1 MTARV
6 RFHLFPS
13 FRHTATLIG
22 DVDFSSILLLLGQ
35 GLYLMRAGPCT
46 FMRAGPCTFV
56 MRRVVKAT
64 VRAGACTVIWAACS
78 TRGGGGL
85 VDDFFAGDVGSEM
98 VQQQSCGRG
107 LYLHDG
113 RGMRAGAQGQ
123 GHDGRGMRAGAGT
136 FMRAACRTGSSSA
149 AAASTQLVTASAS
162 WPTMLRSASSA

>member
-1 MTARV
+1 MAQSCESNRE
-6 RFHLFPS
+6 
-13 FRHTATLIG
+13 G
-22 DVDFSSILLLLGQ
+22 G
-35 GLYLMRAGPCT
+35 GLYLNRGIL
-46 FMRAGPCTFV
+46 FKV
-56 MRRVVKAT
+56 
-64 VRAGACTVIWAACS
+64 
-78 TRGGGGL
+78 GGGEL

-113 RGMRAGAQGQ
+113 RGLRAGAQGQ